1 MEVRIGVQH
10 TAREIVIDSG
20 ASPDEVEQDVAAAL
34 EAGGLLTLRD
44 ERGRKVIVPADRL
57 AYVDISPQIER
68 RVGFGT
74 A

>member
-57 AYVDISPQIER
+57 AYVDISPQMER

>member
-1 MEVRIGVQH
+1 MEVRIGVKH

-20 ASPDEVEQDVAAAL
+20 APPEEVEQDVAAAL

-44 ERGRKVIVPADRL
+44 DRGRKVIVPADRL